1 MGINRPE
8 QEFLQQMYRLYESGD
23 STVLAYTVKDHDYLI
38 FKRDDMPDNLEE
50 GTAMSL
56 HQSGYISMQP
66 TGKRGH
72 NYYLSI
78 TPAGRQLVERNFQ
91 EVLGGTS
98 GSQTIQFFNSTVGN
112 AAFSQL
118 GQASISDSPVDQRSI
133 EVVDQ
138 LLAQLMDAIRTS
150 ELPDETK
157 QEAMA
162 ESQQLAIEVR
172 RPHAMQ
178 ARQRASVDRLLELA
192 APATAVLE
200 LANAV
205 REALQL

>member
-1 MGINRPE
+1 MNQLERQLLQLLYDLYKRDISDTLATGVAQDDYIIFLEVSDAPE
-8 QEFLQQMYRLYESGD
+8 NLPFGAARSLANSEYIYMRQTARDSYRLG
-23 STVLAYTVKDHDYLI
+23 
-38 FKRDDMPDNLEE
+38 
-50 GTAMSL
+50 
-56 HQSGYISMQP
+56 
-66 TGKRGH
+66 
-72 NYYLSI
+72 I
-78 TPAGRQLVERNFQ
+78 TPKGRQIVENNFQ

-112 AAFSQL
+112 AAFSQS
-118 GQASISDSPVDQRSI
+118 GQASIGDSPVDQRSI

-172 RPHAMQ
+172 RPHPMR
-178 ARQRASVDRLLELA
+178 ARLRASVDRLLELA

-200 LANAV
+200 LANAIC
-205 REALQL
+205 ELQRTMA